1 MDAMERRVF
10 LKGAG
15 MGMLAF
21 TVGGASVLM
30 TPGQARA
37 QGVPFRLLNAKE
49 AETIEALGETLVP
62 GARQAGVAHFIDQQV
77 SVTPGEALLEARQ
90 LNVKPPFVN
99 FYRAAIGSVDKA
111 SEARSGRRFAA
122 LPTTD
127 QRDFV
132 DLMRQNKIEGWQGSA
147 GGFVYLVLRSDAVDV
162 VSATDK
168 HANGLANS
176 SGLVGKYLMTH
187 FASGTNAMFSEDVE
201 NHMGTIGAQFMS
213 YERYGKTAHK
223 GAFGSTF
230 IVAGSAIKVSGLG
243 GLANTRPDLFGP
255 ELVAYMK
262 RATKNLSRMNAFGEE
277 QPKIENRLELASEKD
292 EFGMPL
298 GRIIHNYDD
307 NDAALWN
314 ANFEEGLR
322 IAKATDAKDVWQGR
336 GAQPTIHLMGGT
348 IMGTGAGN
356 SVVNSFGQ
364 THEIPNL
371 YAAGPGIFAT
381 SGASNPTYTC
391 FALTMRGAENLAG
404 NWSTVAG

>member
-132 DLMRQNKIEGWQGSA
+132 DLMRQNKIDGWQGPPGS
-147 GGFVYLVLRSDAVDV
+147 FVYLVLRSDSIDV
-162 VSATDK
+162 VYGTMEGYEALGVPYMPHIAPDK
-168 HANGLANS
+168 
-176 SGLVGKYLMTH
+176 
-187 FASGTNAMFSEDVE
+187 
-201 NHMGTIGAQFMS
+201 
-213 YERYGKTAHK
+213 R
-223 GAFGSTF
+223 
-230 IVAGSAIKVSGLG
+230 
-243 GLANTRPDLFGP
+243 
-255 ELVAYMK
+255 
-262 RATKNLSRMNAFGEE
+262 
-277 QPKIENRLELASEKD
+277 
-292 EFGMPL
+292 
-298 GRIIHNYDD
+298 
-307 NDAALWN
+307 W
-314 ANFEEGLR
+314 
-322 IAKATDAKDVWQGR
+322 
-336 GAQPTIHLMGGT
+336 
-348 IMGTGAGN
+348 
-356 SVVNSFGQ
+356 
-364 THEIPNL
+364 
-371 YAAGPGIFAT
+371 
-381 SGASNPTYTC
+381 
-391 FALTMRGAENLAG
+391 
-404 NWSTVAG
+404 

>member
-62 GARQAGVAHFIDQQV
+62 EARQAGVAHFIDQQV

-162 VSATDK
+162 V
-168 HANGLANS
+168 
-176 SGLVGKYLMTH
+176 Y
-187 FASGTNAMFSEDVE
+187 GTMDGYQS
-201 NHMGTIGAQFMS
+201 
-213 YERYGKTAHK
+213 
-223 GAFGSTF
+223 
-230 IVAGSAIKVSGLG
+230 LG
-243 GLANTRPDLFGP
+243 
-255 ELVAYMK
+255 VAYMPHIAPEK
-262 RATKNLSRMNAFGEE
+262 R
-277 QPKIENRLELASEKD
+277 
-292 EFGMPL
+292 
-298 GRIIHNYDD
+298 
-307 NDAALWN
+307 W
-314 ANFEEGLR
+314 
-322 IAKATDAKDVWQGR
+322 
-336 GAQPTIHLMGGT
+336 
-348 IMGTGAGN
+348 
-356 SVVNSFGQ
+356 
-364 THEIPNL
+364 
-371 YAAGPGIFAT
+371 
-381 SGASNPTYTC
+381 
-391 FALTMRGAENLAG
+391 
-404 NWSTVAG
+404 